1 MKFADIIG
9 QEAVKQKLIK
19 TVKAN
24 RVSHAQLF
32 LGPEGSGK
40 LALAIAYAQ
49 YINCTNKVNGDS
61 CGECPSC
68 VKYNKLI
75 HPDLHFIYPV
85 SGTKEFKKPVS
96 VNFIAKWRE
105 LLIERNYFIGLNEW
119 FEYIGIEKKQAIINA
134 NDCNSIIKT
143 LSYKTYEADYKV
155 MIIWMVEKLFHSAAP
170 KILKILEEPPDKTLF
185 VLISENQDQI
195 INTILSRTQLI
206 KIPPVDNEQ
215 LIKSLIHENFEPGVV
230 NDAVKISG
238 GNYIEAKRLITQ
250 SDDEEFNYSR
260 FIKWMRLCFKNN
272 AAETVGFVS
281 EFAKNSR
288 EKHKSFLNYA
298 LRIIRESLLINLNT
312 NELVR
317 LNNRE
322 ADFIKKFHPYINSKN
337 IGLITQEL
345 NKSIYHIERN
355 ANPNVL
361 FLDLSLKIGKLL
373 KM

>member
-9 QEAVKQKLIK
+9 QETVKQKLIK
-19 TVKAN
+19 TVN
-24 RVSHAQLF
+24 DSRVSHAQLF
-32 LGPEGSGK
+32 LGAEGSGK
-40 LALAIAYAQ
+40 LALAVAYAQ

-85 SGTKEFKKPVS
+85 SGTKEFTKPVS
-96 VNFIAKWRE
+96 VNFIDKWRD
-105 LLIERNYFIGLNEW
+105 LIIDRNYFINLNNWYE
-119 FEYIGIEKKQAIINA
+119 FIGIEKKQAIINA

-185 VLISENQDQI
+185 ILISENQEQI

-215 LIKSLIHENFEPGVV
+215 LIKALIHENFEPGVV
-230 NDAVKISG
+230 NDAVRIAG

-250 SDDEEFNYSR
+250 SEDEEFNYSR

-281 EFAKNSR
+281 EFAKNNR

-298 LRIIRESLLINLNT
+298 LRIIRESLLINYNSD
-312 NELVR
+312 ELVR

-322 ADFIKKFHPYINSKN
+322 ADFIKKFHPYVNSKN
-337 IGLITQEL
+337 IGLITQLL

>member
-9 QEAVKQKLIK
+9 QETVKQKLIK

-49 YINCTNKVNGDS
+49 YINCTNKVNSDS

-85 SGTKEFKKPVS
+85 SGTKEFTKPVS

-119 FEYIGIEKKQAIINA
+119 YEYIGIEKKQAIINA

-185 VLISENQDQI
+185 VLISENQEQI
-195 INTILSRTQLI
+195 INTILSRTQLL

-215 LIKSLIHENFEPGVV
+215 LLKALIHENFEPGVV

-250 SDDEEFNYSR
+250 SEDEEFNYSR

-288 EKHKSFLNYA
+288 ERHKSFLNYA

-322 ADFIKKFHPYINSKN
+322 ADFIKKFHPYVNSKN
-337 IGLITQEL
+337 VDLITQEL

>member
-1 MKFADIIG
+1 M
-9 QEAVKQKLIK
+9 
-19 TVKAN
+19 
-24 RVSHAQLF
+24 
-32 LGPEGSGK
+32 
-40 LALAIAYAQ
+40 
-49 YINCTNKVNGDS
+49 
-61 CGECPSC
+61 
-68 VKYNKLI
+68 
-75 HPDLHFIYPV
+75 
-85 SGTKEFKKPVS
+85 
-96 VNFIAKWRE
+96 
-105 LLIERNYFIGLNEW
+105 
-119 FEYIGIEKKQAIINA
+119 
-134 NDCNSIIKT
+134 
-143 LSYKTYEADYKV
+143 

-185 VLISENQDQI
+185 VLISENQEQI
-195 INTILSRTQLI
+195 INTILSRTQLL

-215 LIKSLIHENFEPGVV
+215 LIKALIHENFEPGVV

-250 SDDEEFNYSR
+250 SEDEEFNYSR

-337 IGLITQEL
+337 ISLITQEL

>member
-9 QEAVKQKLIK
+9 QETVKQKLIK
-19 TVKAN
+19 TVN
-24 RVSHAQLF
+24 DSRVSHAQLF
-32 LGPEGSGK
+32 LGAEGSGK
-40 LALAIAYAQ
+40 LALAVAYAQ

-85 SGTKEFKKPVS
+85 SGTKEFTKPVS
-96 VNFIAKWRE
+96 VNFIDKWRD
-105 LLIERNYFIGLNEW
+105 LIIDRNYFINLNNWYE
-119 FEYIGIEKKQAIINA
+119 FIGIEKKQAIINA

-185 VLISENQDQI
+185 ILISENQEQI

-215 LIKSLIHENFEPGVV
+215 LIKALIHENFEPGVV
-230 NDAVKISG
+230 NDAVRITG

-250 SDDEEFNYSR
+250 SEDEEFNYSR

-281 EFAKNSR
+281 EFAKNNR

-298 LRIIRESLLINLNT
+298 LRIIRESLLINYNSD
-312 NELVR
+312 ELVR

-322 ADFIKKFHPYINSKN
+322 ADFIKKFHPYVNSKN
-337 IGLITQEL
+337 IGLITQLL